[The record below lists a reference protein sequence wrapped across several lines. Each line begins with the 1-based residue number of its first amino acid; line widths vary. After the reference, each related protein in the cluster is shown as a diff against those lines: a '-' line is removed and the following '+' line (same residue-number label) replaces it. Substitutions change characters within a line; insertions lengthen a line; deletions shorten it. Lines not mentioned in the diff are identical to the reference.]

1 MAYTG
6 SRLIASCA
14 VNADRCRSVASDT
27 AKGIRVQ
34 RMASTSS
41 NAPSGHRRQDDAR
54 AIRGRE
60 WRDRRHQQ
68 ESRTKLEP
76 GHGHRIVMAQVTL
89 VERVEQRGE
98 RRGDHAHP
106 EAQMHRPGNAADH
119 QRHARNHQDAEQKI
133 MSFEARARDPGSMSA
148 VTAGASAM
156 RGGRHRGV
164 RQLHRAVERQP
175 VQRHHAAD
183 AGVDRRSVAAGSSRS
198 AAPHAREAAPA
209 PA

>member
-1 MAYTG
+1 MATPRKNRRVELARLAQEQHRDGRWRKRG

-41 NAPSGHRRQDDAR
+41 HAPSWTRRQDDAR

-60 WRDRRHQQ
+60 WADRGQQQ

-98 RRGDHAHP
+98 RRGDNAHP
-106 EAQMHRPGNAADH
+106 EPQVHRVRDAADH
-119 QRHARNHQDAEQKI
+119 QRD
-133 MSFEARARDPGSMSA
+133 
-148 VTAGASAM
+148 
-156 RGGRHRGV
+156 
-164 RQLHRAVERQP
+164 
-175 VQRHHAAD
+175 
-183 AGVDRRSVAAGSSRS
+183 
-198 AAPHAREAAPA
+198 ARESPGFRAEDYVARIARP
-209 PA
+209 